1 MSNPSYPHLFSPID
15 LGAFTLTNRV
25 LMGSMHT
32 GLEEKSDGFQRMA
45 KFYGL
50 RAEGGVQL
58 MVTGGIAP
66 DWFGKLTPHAAKLT
80 NSKEV
85 KQHRIVTEAVHQAGG
100 KICMQIL
107 HAGRYAYHPWNIAPS
122 RIKAP
127 ISPFKPWAMPSWWV
141 QKTIDHFVRAS
152 KLAADAGYDGVEI
165 MGSEGYLINQFLV
178 SHTNQRQDK
187 WGVDYDHR
195 KQFAIEIVSGV
206 REVLNANHLLIYRLS
221 MLDMIPNGSSFDE
234 IKALACDV
242 QAAGANVI
250 NTGIGWHEARIPT
263 IAQMVPRAAYS
274 DVTAT
279 IKPFLRIP
287 VIATNR
293 INMPHIAEAI
303 LAAGQADMVSMA
315 RPFLADPDW
324 VRKAH
329 SHKTEEINTCIAC
342 NQACLDHIFN
352 NKVASCLVNPAAC
365 RETEFSFGFAER
377 SLKVAVVGAGPAGLA
392 AAVTA
397 AQRGHAVTL
406 FERGASIGGQ
416 LNYAKQVS
424 GKEEFYET
432 LRYFEVML
440 RKWKVD
446 VRLHTDAS
454 HDILASYDEVI
465 VATGVRPRPL
475 ELASADDARV
485 VSYAD
490 VLGGKVEVGRKVVIV
505 GGGGIAVDTAIFLV
519 KGSQPES
526 IPEFKEKWGLG
537 ASSAHTLP
545 MRDVTIM
552 MRSNKKPGN
561 ALGKTTAWIHRAEL
575 KMYGVQVINEVKY
588 TKVDAQG
595 LHYERNG
602 QMAFESFDH
611 LVICAGQLSNNE
623 FTNALPKAHVIGGA
637 ANAGELDA
645 KRAIEEGTRVAMRL

>member
-1 MSNPSYPHLFSPID
+1 MSDQSYPHLFSPID
-15 LGAFTLTNRV
+15 LGAFKLTNRV

-66 DWFGKLTPHAAKLT
+66 DWFGKLTPHSAKLT
-80 NSKEV
+80 NSREV

-100 KICMQIL
+100 RICMQIL

-141 QKTIDHFVRAS
+141 QKTIDHFIRAA
-152 KLAADAGYDGVEI
+152 KLAAEAGYDGVEI

-178 SHTNQRQDK
+178 SHTNHRRDK
-187 WGVDYDHR
+187 WGLDYDHR

-206 REVLNANHLLIYRLS
+206 REALDSNHLLIYRLS
-221 MLDMIPNGSSFDE
+221 MMDMIPNGSSFDE
-234 IKALACDV
+234 VKALACDV

-279 IKPFLRIP
+279 IKPFLKIP

-303 LAAGQADMVSMA
+303 LATGQSDMVSMA

-324 VRKAH
+324 VNKAYA
-329 SHKTEEINTCIAC
+329 HKTNEINTCIAC

-365 RETEFSFGFAER
+365 RETEFTFGL
-377 SLKVAVVGAGPAGLA
+377 SDKPLKVAVVGAGPAGLA

-397 AQRGHAVTL
+397 AQRGHSVTL
-406 FERGASIGGQ
+406 FERSSSIGGQ

-432 LRYFEVML
+432 LRYFDTML
-440 RKWKVD
+440 LKWKVD
-446 VRLHTDAS
+446 VRLNTAANL
-454 HDILASYDEVI
+454 DILAGYDEVI

-475 ELASADDARV
+475 ELDGSDDGRV

-490 VLGGKVEVGRKVVIV
+490 VLGGKVEVGGKVVIV

-519 KGSQPES
+519 KGSEPETVH
-526 IPEFKEKWGLG
+526 EFKDKWGLG
-537 ASSAHTLP
+537 STPSNAQPL
-545 MRDVTIM
+545 RNVTIM
-552 MRSNKKPGN
+552 MRSATKPGN

-575 KMYGVQVINEVKY
+575 KMYGVQIINEVKY
-588 TKVDAQG
+588 IKVDAQG
-595 LHYERNG
+595 LHYEKKG
-602 QMAFESFDH
+602 QLEVETFDH
-611 LVICAGQLSNNE
+611 LVLCAGQLSNNE
-623 FTNALPKAHVIGGA
+623 FTTQLPNAHVIGGA